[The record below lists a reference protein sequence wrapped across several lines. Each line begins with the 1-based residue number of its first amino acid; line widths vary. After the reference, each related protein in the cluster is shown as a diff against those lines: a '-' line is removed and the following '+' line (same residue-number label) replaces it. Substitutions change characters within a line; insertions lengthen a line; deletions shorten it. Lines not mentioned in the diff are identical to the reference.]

1 MALFLF
7 LPEIPRVT
15 FSPCSV
21 ANRSRRPPRSSRRAW
36 RVCRDLQNPLTPC
49 PRNPGG
55 VSSQLAPSTRT
66 LPQSQLGADLCAADS
81 AMNHRAG
88 SSGSPCGLLGIPGGS
103 LYSPSDSLQC
113 IKYHR
118 VAAAMTHLNRSPLVF
133 SPPRRAIA
141 TPLGLGGEFA
151 WGISGTPLLEVN
163 LVMGESLFGV
173 SSIRRSGCV
182 VDGAHQLS
190 YAGKKS
196 SNEFYFTSSTCRVER
211 SKVWGPW
218 APDCGLRP
226 WRHRIRWSTAA
237 SGGSL
242 EEKGRWPL
250 IRSGTT

>member
-1 MALFLF
+1 MSWRLSLLPFGLSSVYKIPPCCRRHDTSQSLAALLF
-7 LPEIPRVT
+7 
-15 FSPCSV
+15 
-21 ANRSRRPPRSSRRAW
+21 SSAA
-36 RVCRDLQNPLTPC
+36 
-49 PRNPGG
+49 RN
-55 VSSQLAPSTRT
+55 
-66 LPQSQLGADLCAADS
+66 C
-81 AMNHRAG
+81 
-88 SSGSPCGLLGIPGGS
+88 
-103 LYSPSDSLQC
+103 Y
-113 IKYHR
+113 
-118 VAAAMTHLNRSPLVF
+118 
-133 SPPRRAIA
+133 
-141 TPLGLGGEFA
+141 PLGLGGEFA
-151 WGISGTPLLEVN
+151 WGISGTPLLEVD

-250 IRSGTT
+250 IRSGTA